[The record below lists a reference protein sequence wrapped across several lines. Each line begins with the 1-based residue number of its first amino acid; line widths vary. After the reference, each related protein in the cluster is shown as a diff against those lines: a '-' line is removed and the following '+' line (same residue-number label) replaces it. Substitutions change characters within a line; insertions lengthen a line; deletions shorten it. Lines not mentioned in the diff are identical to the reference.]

1 MGSRG
6 QIFSM
11 LIITVFFFLSIFSW
25 VPTSEA
31 SPLTTAIPS
40 LQEEPPTVD
49 VSPGSSGIVEM
60 DGEITCEKYGP
71 DDVKV
76 FLTGSSDFGPA
87 PVEPSSYVFSGV
99 SGSVETRPYK
109 VSTRIPTGTSSSLTP
124 TITVYGYYDQ
134 GGLRSTVP
142 PASQIII
149 ILQYYKIQY
158 FIEDKEVSVNSG
170 EGVKIEFRVVNV
182 GNGEDFFQIDFKN
195 RDQLISK
202 GFKMTE
208 PFEVH
213 MEEDTNKS
221 VSVQVTAP
229 DGVSGTHMA
238 EISIQ
243 SQGSLESDS
252 SVEVILHIR
261 LVVSNSI
268 GGHIGSFITSPLG
281 IVIIAAVIVAVVYF
295 YKTKK
300 KEKETSNSD

>member
-1 MGSRG
+1 
-6 QIFSM
+6 
-11 LIITVFFFLSIFSW
+11 
-25 VPTSEA
+25 
-31 SPLTTAIPS
+31 
-40 LQEEPPTVD
+40 
-49 VSPGSSGIVEM
+49 
-60 DGEITCEKYGP
+60 
-71 DDVKV
+71 
-76 FLTGSSDFGPA
+76 
-87 PVEPSSYVFSGV
+87 
-99 SGSVETRPYK
+99 
-109 VSTRIPTGTSSSLTP
+109 
-124 TITVYGYYDQ
+124 
-134 GGLRSTVP
+134 
-142 PASQIII
+142 
-149 ILQYYKIQY
+149 LQYYKIQY